1 MSYLEMLVN
10 IKNLKATPQG
20 TVKTAK
26 SPYDS
31 FGSSQTR
38 RNSEKHSTYGSFGS
52 GLSGRFS
59 NVRFINEAAREAAEE
74 RAAIVEYDGGLQ
86 RDDAERLAL
95 DIHADGID
103 HKVVRPWK

>member
-26 SPYDS
+26 SPYD
-31 FGSSQTR
+31 
-38 RNSEKHSTYGSFGS
+38 SFGS